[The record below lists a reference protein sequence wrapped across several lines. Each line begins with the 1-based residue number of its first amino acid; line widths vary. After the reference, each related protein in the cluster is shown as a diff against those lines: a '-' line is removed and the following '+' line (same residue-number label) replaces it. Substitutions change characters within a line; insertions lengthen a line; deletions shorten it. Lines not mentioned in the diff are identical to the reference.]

1 MENEYP
7 NDYFRR
13 YRFCLV
19 WFYLFNQ
26 FPGGSGK
33 IQRTRRNASVGLS
46 IGRKVFRALNK
57 TELGFLIVLAAA
69 FFFKPNTRQAE
80 YIFPLMLL
88 LILLLQSI
96 WLLPAL
102 GKRVDLILSGIKP
115 PPSKLHWYYISGE
128 LLKMVSL
135 FMYGLLQWKS

>member
-1 MENEYP
+1 MNTP
-7 NDYFRR
+7 TIISGVTAF
-13 YRFCLV
+13 V
-19 WFYLFNQ
+19 WFGFICSISFLEAPVKFSA
-26 FPGGSGK
+26 PGV
-33 IQRTRRNASVGLS
+33 TLPVGLS

>member
-1 MENEYP
+1 MNTP
-7 NDYFRR
+7 TIISGVTSF
-13 YRFCLV
+13 V
-19 WFYLFNQ
+19 WFGFICSIS
-26 FPGGSGK
+26 FPEAPVKFSAPGV
-33 IQRTRRNASVGLS
+33 TLPVGLS
-46 IGRKVFRALNK
+46 IGRRVFSALNK

-135 FMYGLLQWKS
+135 FIYGLLQWKS

>member
-1 MENEYP
+1 MNTP
-7 NDYFRR
+7 TIISGITAF
-13 YRFCLV
+13 V
-19 WFYLFNQ
+19 WFGFICSISFLEAPVKFSA
-26 FPGGSGK
+26 PG
-33 IQRTRRNASVGLS
+33 ITLPLGLS
-46 IGRKVFRALNK
+46 IGRKVFSALNK
-57 TELGFLIVLAAA
+57 TELGFLIVLSAA
-69 FFFKPNTRQAE
+69 FLLKPNARQAE
-80 YIFPLMLL
+80 YILPLFLL

-128 LLKMVSL
+128 LLKMISL

>member
-1 MENEYP
+1 MNTP
-7 NDYFRR
+7 TIISGVTAF
-13 YRFCLV
+13 V
-19 WFYLFNQ
+19 WFGFICSISFLEAPVKFSA
-26 FPGGSGK
+26 PGV
-33 IQRTRRNASVGLS
+33 TLPVGLS
-46 IGRKVFRALNK
+46 IGRKVFSALNK
-57 TELGFLIVLAAA
+57 AELGFLIVLGAA
-69 FFFKPNTRQAE
+69 FLFKPNTRQAE

-135 FMYGLLQWKS
+135 FIYGLLQWKS